1 MQLTSSVIHLC
12 DSARRWH
19 HVAYSTPVVP
29 CGLEGAVR
37 KARGPSR
44 SLSPSTSTKANAVT
58 LVDEEGGRLRGYVLV
73 LFHAGTS
80 LARLYSIAV
89 DDTFRRAGVGRS
101 LVRAAEEAAREH
113 ECVYMRLEV
122 RPDNGASI
130 ALFQGEGYRQFGI
143 FHDYYEDHAEAL
155 RFEKLLIPHLR
166 ADLVGVPYYQQTLEF
181 TCGPAALLMAM
192 AALEHKTPTTR
203 QEELRIWRESTT
215 IFMTSGHGGCG
226 PYGLALSAY
235 HRGFGVEIYV
245 NDESALFVDSV
256 RSEEKKE
263 VIRLVQE
270 DFLQEIRAIGIPV
283 HYRRLTVAEMKA
295 QFEEGAIPVVLIS
308 SYRIYKE
315 KFPHWMVVT
324 GFDDR
329 FIYVHDPYVD
339 CATGKTATD
348 CMTMPILQKDFDRM
362 ARYGKSGQRAALIIR
377 RRKGRRR

>member
-1 MQLTSSVIHLC
+1 MIRPAVLGDLDALVDLENRSFETDRLS
-12 DSARRWH
+12 RRSFR
-19 HVAYSTPVVP
+19 YM
-29 CGLEGAVR
+29 L
-37 KARGPSR
+37 
-44 SLSPSTSTKANAVT
+44 TKANAVT
-58 LVDEEGGRLRGYVLV
+58 LVDEKDGYLCGYVMV

-89 DDTFRRAGVGRS
+89 DDACRGTGVGRA
-101 LVRAAEEAAREH
+101 LVRAAEAAAREH

-122 RPDNGASI
+122 RPDNRASI
-130 ALFQGEGYRQFGI
+130 GLFTGEGYRQFGI

-192 AALEHKTPTTR
+192 AALDPKTSTTR

-215 IFMTSGHGGCG
+215 VFMTSGHGGCG
-226 PYGLALSAY
+226 PYGLALSAH
-235 HRGFGVEIYV
+235 HRGFDVEIYV
-245 NDESALFVDSV
+245 NDESALFIDSV

-270 DFLQEIRAIGIPV
+270 DFLEEIHGVGIPL
-283 HYRRLTVAEMKA
+283 HYRRLTVGEMKTK
-295 QFEEGAIPVVLIS
+295 FEEGAIPVVLIS

-315 KFPHWMVVT
+315 KFPHWVVVT
-324 GFDDR
+324 GFDER

-339 CATGKTATD
+339 CEAGKTETD
-348 CMTMPILQKDFDRM
+348 CMTMPILQKDFERM
-362 ARYGKSGQRAALIIR
+362 ARYGRSGLRAALIIR
-377 RRKGRRR
+377 RRRRRQG